1 LPHPHLDASAGHIA
15 PIVMTA
21 TLDNRPIPVHENHV
35 AARHG
40 AGRRMWAE
48 AMGLARHNPA
58 DRSILP
64 SGSTMSQRIFFDGLN
79 LSLRRGTGIA
89 TYTRILTRAAHELGH
104 EVGVVYST
112 PFTPS
117 KDPLLREIA
126 FFDEKR
132 PEMSGKR
139 KLTLRRALNHA
150 IDQTRYHLPVRPLPV
165 ELTGAV
171 VARQFKR
178 TLAAHDRVFVARNLF
193 ANAQTYFSRTKEFVN
208 LAFEPR
214 PDILHCTYPMPLRV
228 KAARNVYTIHDLV
241 PLRLPFT
248 TADNKRKL
256 FRLLK
261 KIAREADH
269 IVTVSENS
277 RRDIMELL
285 GVEEKR
291 ITNTYQTVEFPP
303 ELLERPAA
311 VVANQLE
318 ATFGLGFQD
327 YLLFFGALEPKKN
340 VRRLIDAYLISGV
353 DVPLVLVLAGGWQ
366 NEAET
371 RLLAEQDG
379 AKEGTN
385 GPRHRIYRLDY
396 VNFAALVTL
405 IRGARAVV
413 FPSLYEGFGL
423 PVLEAMMLGTPVVA
437 SHESSIPE
445 IAGDAALLVD
455 PYDSEQ
461 IARAITTIVNDGD
474 LRAELS
480 QRGPTQA
487 AKFSVDRYRERV
499 EALYDSLR

>member
-1 LPHPHLDASAGHIA
+1 
-15 PIVMTA
+15 
-21 TLDNRPIPVHENHV
+21 
-35 AARHG
+35 
-40 AGRRMWAE
+40 
-48 AMGLARHNPA
+48 
-58 DRSILP
+58 
-64 SGSTMSQRIFFDGLN
+64 
-79 LSLRRGTGIA
+79 
-89 TYTRILTRAAHELGH
+89 
-104 EVGVVYST
+104 VYST
-112 PFTPS
+112 PFTPA

-139 KLTLRRALNHA
+139 KLTLRRALNHV

-228 KAARNVYTIHDLV
+228 KAARNIYTIHDLV

-256 FRLLK
+256 FGLLK

-277 RRDIMELL
+277 RRDIIELL

-291 ITNTYQTVEFPP
+291 ITNTYQTVEFPKKWI
-303 ELLERPAA
+303 ERPAA
-311 VVANQLE
+311 TVANQLE
-318 ATFGLGFQD
+318 VTFGLEFHG
-327 YLLFFGALEPKKN
+327 YLLFYGALEPKKN
-340 VRRLIDAYLISGV
+340 VHRLIEAYSISGV
-353 DVPLVLVLAGGWQ
+353 EVPLVLVLAGGWQ
-366 NEAET
+366 NEAEM
-371 RLLAEQDG
+371 RLLAERSNAERTADG
-379 AKEGTN
+379 SGQ
-385 GPRHRIYRLDY
+385 RILRLDY
-396 VNFAALVTL
+396 VSFATLVTL
-405 IRGARAVV
+405 IRGAQAVI

-423 PVLEAMMLGTPVVA
+423 PVLESMMLGTPVVA
-437 SHESSIPE
+437 SRESSLPE

-480 QRGPTQA
+480 RRGPRQA
-487 AKFSVDRYRERV
+487 AKFSIYRYRERV

>member
-1 LPHPHLDASAGHIA
+1 
-15 PIVMTA
+15 
-21 TLDNRPIPVHENHV
+21 
-35 AARHG
+35 
-40 AGRRMWAE
+40 MWAE

-89 TYTRILTRAAHELGH
+89 TYTRILTQAAHELGH

-150 IDQTRYHLPVRPLPV
+150 IDQTRYHLPVKPLPV

-178 TLAAHDRVFVARNLF
+178 TLATHDRVFVARNLF

-303 ELLERPAA
+303 ELIKRPAA

-318 ATFGLGFQD
+318 ATFGLGFQE

-371 RLLAEQDG
+371 RLLAERDETKQHS
-379 AKEGTN
+379 N
-385 GPRHRIYRLDY
+385 GSCHRILRLDY
-396 VNFAALVTL
+396 VSFAALVTL

-437 SHESSIPE
+437 SRESSVPE

-455 PYDSEQ
+455 PYDTEQ
-461 IARAITTIVNDGD
+461 IARAITTIVEDSD
-474 LRAELS
+474 LRGELS
-480 QRGPTQA
+480 RRGPARA

-499 EALYDSLR
+499 KALYDSLR